1 MQSHEHEV
9 SSTIAREIQPHRHAQ
24 NNSPDRGTLK
34 VAYNPYSMC
43 QMGETGNIT
52 CLVSHGYQKLLPSQP
67 RAADAHISYTANE
80 AVMLDGLLGF
90 CYDCRIDA

>member
-1 MQSHEHEV
+1 
-9 SSTIAREIQPHRHAQ
+9 
-24 NNSPDRGTLK
+24 
-34 VAYNPYSMC
+34 MC

-80 AVMLDGLLGF
+80 AVMLEGRRVTPLGVLGVG
-90 CYDCRIDA
+90 YSTALQGNVRSTAYSILQSNLQYLQ